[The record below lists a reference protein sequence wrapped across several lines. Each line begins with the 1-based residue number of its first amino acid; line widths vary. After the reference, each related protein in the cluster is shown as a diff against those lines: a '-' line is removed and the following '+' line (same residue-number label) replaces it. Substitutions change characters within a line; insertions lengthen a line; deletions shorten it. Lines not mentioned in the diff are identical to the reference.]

1 MRHRPARI
9 PLFECRL
16 PHLAKTH
23 LLGVAGQSLLPIIL
37 APGSW
42 TPMISE
48 NEDRECRYLHR
59 VIVLHND
66 SDALTDRDI
75 KLCYFVDDG
84 GDQLIQPT
92 PQSQC

>member
-1 MRHRPARI
+1 
-9 PLFECRL
+9 
-16 PHLAKTH
+16 
-23 LLGVAGQSLLPIIL
+23 
-37 APGSW
+37 
-42 TPMISE
+42 MISE